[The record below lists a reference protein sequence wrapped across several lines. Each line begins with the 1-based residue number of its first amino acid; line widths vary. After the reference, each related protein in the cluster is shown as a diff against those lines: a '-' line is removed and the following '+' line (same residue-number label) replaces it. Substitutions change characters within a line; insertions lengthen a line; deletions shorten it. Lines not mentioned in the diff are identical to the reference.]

1 MTRADRILI
10 LLVVCTMP
18 FVYFHL
24 WVSDEPAN
32 YLVIRSGSNAP
43 VTETLSPDRMLHIAG
58 PLGESI
64 VEINNGRTRFVSS
77 PCTRQVCV
85 HRGWL
90 SNTDGLAACLPNRI
104 SMTLVSQHP
113 RFDAINF

>member
-10 LLVVCTMP
+10 LLVLCTLP
-18 FVYFHL
+18 FVYYYL
-24 WVSDEPAN
+24 WFSHEPAN
-32 YLVIRSGSNAP
+32 YLLIRSSGHAP
-43 VTETLSPDRMLHIAG
+43 VTETLRPDRMLHITG

-85 HRGWL
+85 HSGWL
-90 SNTDGLAACLPNRI
+90 SNAGGFSACLPNRI
-104 SMTLVSQHP
+104 SLTLVGQHP

>member
-10 LLVVCTMP
+10 LLVLCTMP
-18 FVYFHL
+18 LVYYYL
-24 WVSDEPAN
+24 WFGDVPAN
-32 YLVIRSGSNAP
+32 YLLIRSSDNAP
-43 VTETLSPDRMLHIAG
+43 VTETLRPDRMLHITG

-77 PCTRQVCV
+77 PCLGQVCV
-85 HRGWL
+85 HSGWL
-90 SNTDGLAACLPNRI
+90 SSAGRFSACLPNRI
-104 SMTLVSQHP
+104 SLTLMGQHP